1 MAQKPVTKNLPAD
14 LPENWTEG
22 QIISPGGT
30 EAGLDQQHGYNY
42 LMEQV
47 NNAQDA
53 IKEINDAFE
62 NLASLDPE
70 GKVPSDELPDM
81 NYQPKTETLEV
92 SSTLAMDDSVPVYD
106 TSEKASKRITIQNL
120 KSALG
125 VQSPT
130 LNVTA
135 LAGTSLV
142 VTDGTTT
149 LNGTGTTSFSLPNVG
164 TWTITATLSGQQAE
178 QEVQVTG
185 ALLYSVDMRIASSIA
200 ITTPPTKTAYIVGDT
215 FQPDGVV
222 ITATFAD
229 QTTADVSDD
238 ATYAPTVMAEG
249 VSQVTFSVVIGGQT
263 LTANQAVTVDRIA
276 LTAVPSQSNTLTY
289 NGQAQSPTFNNYE
302 TDKMTISGTQSAT
315 NAGTYQ
321 VSFTPGARYKWPDGT
336 TSAKTVN
343 WSIGKATGSLS
354 LSSHSVS
361 VNNSSPT
368 AQVTATKSGTGAVS
382 ASASPSGIVNV
393 SVSGNKITITGVAT
407 GSATVTVNVAAD
419 TNYTAPS
426 SQTISVDCSM
436 ISPTLA
442 DNTWA
447 DIKAISTANQ
457 GANYWD
463 VGDTKSVTLNG
474 SFVGTAYNNKVVDA
488 FILGFNHNSSREGTG
503 RIHFQLGK
511 IGQVQVALCDSNY
524 KNTGSSAGFR
534 MNLSNTNS
542 GGWKDSYMRKNVL
555 GNSGTP
561 SSPPA
566 NSLLAVVES
575 GLRNALKSVNKW
587 TDNTGGGSNSSGN
600 VTFTTDYFFLLAEF
614 EVFGSRGGANQYEQ
628 NQQAQYDF
636 YKSGN
641 AKIRYRDTAT
651 STAVWWWLRSPSY
664 DHSGSF
670 RLVTADGGWT
680 DYFASSSGGLAPG
693 FCV

>member
-1 MAQKPVTKNLPAD
+1 MAEKPVTQNLPAN

-42 LMEQV
+42 LMSQV
-47 NNAQDA
+47 NNAQKA

-62 NLASLDPE
+62 NLAELDAE
-70 GKVPSDELPDM
+70 GKVPSEQLPAM

-92 SSTLAMDDSVPVYD
+92 SSTLAMNDAVPVYD
-106 TSEKASKRITIQNL
+106 TSEQKSKRITIQTL

-164 TWTITATLSGQQAE
+164 TWTITATLGGEEAE
-178 QEVQVTG
+178 QEVEVTG

-200 ITTPPTKTAYIVGDT
+200 ITTPPTKTSYIVGDT

-229 QTTADVSDD
+229 DTTADVSED
-238 ATYAPTVMAEG
+238 ATYSPTVMAEG

-289 NGQAQSPTFNNYE
+289 NGTAQSPTFNNYE

-321 VSFTPGARYKWPDGT
+321 VSFTPGAKYKWPDGT

-354 LSSHSVS
+354 LSSNSVT

-368 AQVTATKSGTGAVS
+368 AQVTATRSGTGAVS

-393 SVSGNKITITGVAT
+393 SVSGNTITITGVAT

-426 SQTISVDCSM
+426 SQTIAVDCSM

-447 DIKAISTANQ
+447 DISAISSANQ

-474 SFVGTAYNNKVVDA
+474 SLVGTAYNNKKIDA

-511 IGQVQVALCDSNY
+511 IGQVQVALCDANY
-524 KNTGSSAGFR
+524 SSTGSSAGFR

-542 GGWKDSYMRKNVL
+542 GGWNNSYMRKNVL

-566 NSLLAVVES
+566 NSLLAVVEA

-587 TDNTGGGSNSSGN
+587 TDNTGNSSNSSGN
-600 VTFTTDYFFLLAEF
+600 VTSTTDYFFLLAEF

-651 STAVWWWLRSPSY
+651 STAVWWWLRSPYCY
-664 DHSGSF
+664 DSNHFLIVRNNGDWLYSNA
-670 RLVTADGGWT
+670 R
-680 DYFASSSGGLAPG
+680 SSGGLAPG